1 MKNTKLYSRI
11 SDKKFQ
17 ILIKERLAKNI
28 QNESFIKKDKNGLKK
43 NYNLKLQNKKNN
55 NSRKRNNITINNS
68 INNVINNITINTN
81 HASQKTQNF
90 LTINNST
97 SRDRVE
103 LDRLSKNKK
112 DKKMSILSL
121 KKNKIISRNKPLKYN
136 INNSNS
142 SLNYSFNNRILK
154 YTSFVASKNKKFPIN
169 IKKMNI
175 WRNKK
180 LKLITNKSLM
190 NNSMNISINEHDK
203 KSMNP
208 LNTTVNHLDNFWR
221 NKFFFIGKNRL
232 IKKEMQH
239 KIKKA
244 LADKPWIQKNSHSI
258 IDLSNRYNIKKSI
271 SKKKE
276 QNQPKYINNFPSRN
290 SIKNAINNINNKSI
304 TMKNQSKNNI
314 QNLSQTTTQ
323 INCILNNKHNI
334 SGNLKINNINNNKPD
349 FTIKDKKNFNK
360 YNFKK
365 PEQIIN
371 NININKSRDEIE
383 EKEMNEPIIEDNI
396 NEMTNNINSS
406 LDNTI
411 KFSINSSKVEDEGEL
426 GIDEVRDIIVY
437 YKLDEEKNKNYLF
450 ENNDYIDFIKSGKNI
465 YLKYFWD

>member
-1 MKNTKLYSRI
+1 
-11 SDKKFQ
+11 
-17 ILIKERLAKNI
+17 
-28 QNESFIKKDKNGLKK
+28 
-43 NYNLKLQNKKNN
+43 
-55 NSRKRNNITINNS
+55 
-68 INNVINNITINTN
+68 
-81 HASQKTQNF
+81 
-90 LTINNST
+90 
-97 SRDRVE
+97 VE

-276 QNQPKYINNFPSRN
+276 QNQPKHINNFPSRN

-323 INCILNNKHNI
+323 INCILNNKRNI